1 MRKKLLFYATL
12 ILVSGQLFSCGN
24 KVKQSV
30 LDSMEIVATAST
42 IGSSRFISCDLTKLK
57 DTLDLPLSY
66 LVESLEIV
74 KLDNRDE
81 ALVGNSLATVT
92 DNYILVK
99 NNKHNPYKLFDK
111 SGRFLTTIGSYG
123 QGPNE
128 YLNVYDDYMDE
139 ENNRIYILPWQ
150 TDKLLVYDL
159 EGNAHQPIPLIHR
172 VPKGRFYVDTQN
184 KTVSVFLLPFANIP
198 VVAWTQDLEGNEIG
212 SIPAGHLSVQPD
224 YSNEVNS
231 NKNSD
236 AFDCS
241 LFTFFELRPD
251 SIYHYNT
258 KDNILEPVFTLDFKN
273 LTQKIHWYYELPKHF
288 IGNVTIEKK
297 LSDYTSTTEVPA
309 KFIVDK
315 KTLKGA
321 FYKLHNDFLGNMTI
335 VWADFYNGYYTWN
348 VQPTDF
354 VDGLTY
360 ALEKNT
366 VIDQR
371 ERERLTELI
380 DSCDEND
387 NNYIIYGKLKK

>member
-1 MRKKLLFYATL
+1 MKRKLLFYATL
-12 ILVSGQLFSCGN
+12 ILALGLFSSCDN
-24 KVKQSV
+24 KQNQVG
-30 LDSMEIVATAST
+30 LDEMEVVATATT
-42 IGSSRFISCDLTKLK
+42 IGNSKLISCELPKLK
-57 DTLDLPLSY
+57 DTLNLPLSY

-81 ALVGNSLATVT
+81 ALIGYSLATVT
-92 DNYILVK
+92 ENYILVK

-111 SGRFLTTIGSYG
+111 SGKFLTTIGSYG

-159 EGNAHQPIPLIHR
+159 EGNAHQPIPLIQR
-172 VPKGRFYVDTQN
+172 VPKGRFYVDSQN

-198 VVAWTQDLEGNEIG
+198 VVAWTQDFEGNEIG

-224 YSNEVNS
+224 YGNEVNS

-251 SIYHYNT
+251 SLYHYNT

-273 LTQKIHWYYELPKHF
+273 LTRKIHWYYELPNHF

-297 LSDYTSTTEVPA
+297 LSENTSTTEVPSQ
-309 KFIVDK
+309 FIIDK
-315 KTLKGA
+315 NTMKGA
-321 FYKLHNDFLGNMTI
+321 YYKLYNDFLGNMTI

-354 VDGLTY
+354 VDELTY

-366 VIDQR
+366 GIDQR
-371 ERERLTELI
+371 ERERLTELL